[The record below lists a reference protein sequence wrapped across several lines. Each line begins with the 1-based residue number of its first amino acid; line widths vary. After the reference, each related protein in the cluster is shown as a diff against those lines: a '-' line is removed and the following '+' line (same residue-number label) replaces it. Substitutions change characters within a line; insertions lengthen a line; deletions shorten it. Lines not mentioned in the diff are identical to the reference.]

1 MEHRKSQLRAINKT
15 EIDISIRYKITL
27 NRNIQINSIQRE
39 SINDF
44 KDIGQTNTMT
54 DFRPQTLDPYDFSY
68 GPPNYASVITPKYLE
83 FI

>member
-44 KDIGQTNTMT
+44 KDIGQTNTM
-54 DFRPQTLDPYDFSY
+54 PSL
-68 GPPNYASVITPKYLE
+68 
-83 FI
+83 